1 MNGAHG
7 LISQIGVGLPT
18 THPAEMAGQPSV
30 ERQAALVK
38 RKSAQAGGQDLRGQG
53 RKRDEAFLPYAVG
66 AIHELPL
73 RLTHSLPVPI
83 PVPSRLVP
91 MQEGLWLVQSVYY
104 LLSEHSTI
112 VQRMLPL

>member
-73 RLTHSLPVPI
+73 PPDAFITPTYSSPFQTCSNAGGTMVGTECLLPA
-83 PVPSRLVP
+83 
-91 MQEGLWLVQSVYY
+91 Q
-104 LLSEHSTI
+104 
-112 VQRMLPL
+112 